1 MTTAPKTVLVTGATA
16 GFGTAIARR
25 FIDEGHRVIATGRRE
40 DRLAE
45 LQAEFGADKL
55 LTLTLDAR
63 DRKAVEAAFTTLPAP
78 FAEVDV
84 LVNNAGLALGLGPA
98 PDADLDD
105 WDVMVDTN
113 VKGLLYATRVLLPG
127 MVARNRG
134 HIVMLGSTAGEWPYP
149 GGHVYGATK
158 AFVHQFAL
166 NLRADLVGSN
176 VRVTDIQ
183 PGLCGGTEFSNIRFK
198 GDDAK
203 AAAMYSG
210 TQPLTAD
217 DIAEAVY
224 WVTNLPKHVNINT
237 VQMMPTCQANGP
249 LAVKREG

>member
-113 VKGLLYATRVLLPG
+113 VKGLLYATRLLLPG

>member
-40 DRLAE
+40 DRLAA
-45 LQAEFGADKL
+45 LQADFGTDKL

-63 DRKAVEAAFTTLPAP
+63 DRKAVEAAFTALPAP
-78 FAEVDV
+78 FDEVDV

-105 WDVMVDTN
+105 WEVMVDTN
-113 VKGLLYATRVLLPG
+113 VKGLLYATRLLLPG

-134 HIVMLGSTAGEWPYP
+134 HIVMLGSTAAEWPYP

-176 VRVTDIQ
+176 DRVTDIH

-203 AAAMYSG
+203 AAAMYAG
-210 TQPLTAD
+210 TQPLTAE